1 MNNNQNLNLDSQPPT
16 QNTQITNT
24 STLKE
29 VRLIETLDN
38 LDQSC
43 FIGYRKKSCCSCCS
57 GKGGIPGKINNFL
70 TLSIIALIFSISTI
84 ITSYNFVSDYDK
96 LRNILLLKIE
106 KENNET
112 ITSWCN
118 IKMYQNIIFI
128 SNLILILLLLVF
140 EIIQKVYTK
149 TIIEKEK
156 KQGIVTSI
164 MIIGNSIFYFCF
176 LLMSLISFYF
186 MIYEIIVIGNKPFS
200 IDNKKYGY
208 YSETDTTEPEKS
220 EEEQLYEGIFI
231 YGLINIFLLLI
242 LLIFNTVLCFMNIMI
257 FIYLDLNY
265 EENEINNFNY
275 NNNIITVNNINTIN
289 YINSRNDI
297 NDTKTN
303 NQNSINIINNKTD
316 IIKKTTINFRG
327 KIIIVQIK
335 PNKNIYLLD
344 NNSKEVHIFKEILM
358 EGITKNFIY
367 IRIKD
372 EIIQDMLSTTDW
384 EFPKVDQMFILIKN
398 SFNYIFVEIC
408 FLPLSLYFQ
417 ASKEHMYYQIKDNIK
432 TNVISN
438 IENVNIFNYYGNFE
452 KGVTESRFI
461 LYFIALIIL
470 FIFMIK
476 RFLYGGKRYSCL
488 DIISLIL
495 SIMLNLMNIIYLV
508 LTIIL
513 IVYAFRS
520 LSVVDDYKK
529 KYNEIFD

>member
-1 MNNNQNLNLDSQPPT
+1 
-16 QNTQITNT
+16 
-24 STLKE
+24 
-29 VRLIETLDN
+29 
-38 LDQSC
+38 
-43 FIGYRKKSCCSCCS
+43 
-57 GKGGIPGKINNFL
+57 
-70 TLSIIALIFSISTI
+70 
-84 ITSYNFVSDYDK
+84 
-96 LRNILLLKIE
+96 
-106 KENNET
+106 
-112 ITSWCN
+112 
-118 IKMYQNIIFI
+118 
-128 SNLILILLLLVF
+128 
-140 EIIQKVYTK
+140 
-149 TIIEKEK
+149 
-156 KQGIVTSI
+156 
-164 MIIGNSIFYFCF
+164 
-176 LLMSLISFYF
+176 
-186 MIYEIIVIGNKPFS
+186 VIGNKPFS
-200 IDNKKYGY
+200 IDNKKYSY

-520 LSVVDDYKK
+520 SSVVDDYKK
-529 KYNEIFD
+529 KCEEIFDSEIDASNLENVFIFQLLTSFFFLADFYKVLKSSLVLFIYLQKIKCSNDNSNENQTENNGLNLFNYVGLDNTTHTLYEYQISGHPRYLYYTFQKEINNEVNKDNGDKKDIQLLEIKKQKKDNEEIINSINMLNNEKHSQKTE